1 MPDDPDRVGR
11 QRNDLQHETLR
22 DYRDEIR
29 TGAGAAILLGV
40 LLLVAIGGFVFYF
53 AGSGDHSATTEQ
65 MRPPIRQPATNGSA
79 AEPEVTGSSGR
90 QPPVAPVQTRPKP
103 AP

>member
-1 MPDDPDRVGR
+1 MPHDPDCVGR
-11 QRNDLQHETLR
+11 QRNDLPHEGLR
-22 DYRDEIR
+22 DYRDEVR

-53 AGSGDHSATTEQ
+53 AGSGDQSATTEQ
-65 MRPPIRQPATNGSA
+65 MRPPITQPATNGSA
-79 AEPEVTGSSGR
+79 AEPEVTGSSGNV
-90 QPPVAPVQTRPKP
+90 PPVETRPKP